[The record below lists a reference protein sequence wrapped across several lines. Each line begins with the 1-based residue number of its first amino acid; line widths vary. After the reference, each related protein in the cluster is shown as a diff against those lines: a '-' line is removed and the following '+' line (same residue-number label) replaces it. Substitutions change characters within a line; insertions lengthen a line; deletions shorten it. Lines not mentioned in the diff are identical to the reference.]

1 MEICFFPG
9 KFLILRLADR
19 IQVYGIPIFRVTV
32 SLSNH
37 NAVFSLL
44 AADLEIRFGHCFFC
58 RHLMIFHCLCK
69 KLLKLFAL
77 FLTDTGDFGICIKR
91 IPVHH
96 NVPHSKIQRYRHRK
110 EQEHAGT

>member
-19 IQVYGIPIFRVTV
+19 IQIYGIPIFRVTV
-32 SLSNH
+32 GLSDH

-44 AADLEIRFGHCFFC
+44 AADLEIRFSHCFFC
-58 RHLMIFHCLCK
+58 RHLIIFDCLCK
-69 KLLKLFAL
+69 NLLKLFTL
-77 FLTDTGDFGICIKR
+77 FLADTGDLGIRIKR

-96 NVPHSKIQRYRHRK
+96 NVPHSKIQGHSHGK
-110 EQEHAGT
+110 EQEYAST